1 MPVTCTFFSEI
12 LPRLLALR
20 TKMKVEGVNLLL
32 VLPVRVRV
40 AGELVKLTL
49 EMYLIF
55 TYCVFL
61 LSMMNSLSP

>member
-1 MPVTCTFFSEI
+1 MFFYDI

-40 AGELVKLTL
+40 ALLLFMLIL

-55 TYCVFL
+55 TSCVFL
-61 LSMMNSLSP
+61 LSITNSLSPYTQ

>member
-1 MPVTCTFFSEI
+1 
-12 LPRLLALR
+12 
-20 TKMKVEGVNLLL
+20 MKVEGVNLLL

-49 EMYLIF
+49 EIYLIF

-61 LSMMNSLSP
+61 LSMTNSLSP